1 MADIEKFVYY
11 SNGLKKV
18 LQPNDRILVG
28 IGGLAFEGDINN
40 DFKLELAVIDP
51 TADRTITFP
60 NATGNVLIDS
70 QDLVLNDNIKIKLGT
85 GNDLEIFHDGTNSII
100 KDTAN
105 SGGSTIKY
113 LAGTQT
119 FQNKDANKTM
129 AVFNAAGSVD
139 LHHNG
144 NKKFETTATGVQ
156 TTGNININGAYTFP
170 TSDGTSNQVLQTDGN
185 GTLSFA
191 SISSNL
197 SNVTSTSSELNIL
210 DTSAQNPSTN
220 DFLMYNGTS
229 LVWDKPEEVIVAE
242 LSIPGLDLQVDTNAF
257 RFNCPFGLVITK
269 LELYLD
275 QHTTSGDV
283 TVTLTNTTD
292 TNAMISLTLG
302 TTTTSGSTTTI
313 SNSSCDAGD
322 ILTLAITA
330 TPANAQGL
338 RANLFFERS

>member
-1 MADIEKFVYY
+1 MADIEKFIYY
-11 SNGLKKV
+11 SNGLKKI
-18 LQPNDRILVG
+18 LQEDDRILIGSGG
-28 IGGLAFEGDINN
+28 IAFEGSLDD
-40 DFKLELAVIDP
+40 DFKLELDVVNP
-51 TADRTITFP
+51 TSDRTITFP
-60 NATGNVLIDS
+60 DATGNVLIDS
-70 QDLVLNDNIKIKLGT
+70 QDLSLNDNIKIKLGT
-85 GNDLEIFHDGTNSII
+85 GNDFEMFHDGTNSVI

-113 LAGTQT
+113 LADTQN

-129 AVFNAAGSVD
+129 AVFNESGSID
-139 LHHNG
+139 LHYNG
-144 NKKFETTATGVQ
+144 NKKFETTATGIK
-156 TTGNININGAYTFP
+156 TTGNININGVYTFP
-170 TSDGTSNQVLQTDGN
+170 ITDGTPNQVLQTDGS

-191 SISSNL
+191 SVSSNL

-229 LVWDKPEEVIVAE
+229 LVWDKPKEVIVTE
-242 LSIPGLDLQVDTNAF
+242 LSIPGLDLQIDTNAF
-257 RFNCPFGLVITK
+257 RFNCPFGLIITK

-292 TNAMISLTLG
+292 NAAMISLTLG